1 MRSCR
6 STVLSRAL
14 IIWIPNGVAML
25 RVIKSPEEGTLFGF
39 FLSVTLSMLENGISY
54 KGIGSVSSKRTLIN
68 SAPIRSNLRLTS
80 SSAGALWCTHTSIQA
95 FYK

>member
-6 STVLSRAL
+6 STLLSRAL
-14 IIWIPNGVAML
+14 ITWIPKEVAML
-25 RVIKSPEEGTLFGF
+25 RVAKSSEDGAVFGF
-39 FLSVTLSMLENGISY
+39 FLRVTLSMLENGMSY

-80 SSAGALWCTHTSIQA
+80 SSAGALWCTHTSIQG
-95 FYK
+95 FY